1 MRFELD
7 SAWTKIVRAEM
18 LDRNVPVADEPTI
31 GTIVGDEFIYV
42 ANSQWEKY
50 SETGERIPR
59 TVLRR
64 PVLIA
69 VPAKPR

>member
-7 SAWTKIVRAEM
+7 SSWTRIVRAEV
-18 LDRNVPVADEPTI
+18 LERNPAIADEPTL

-42 ANSQWEKY
+42 ANGQWGKY
-50 SETGERIPR
+50 SESGERLPR

-69 VPAKPR
+69 VPARVR